1 MPFVALLAL
10 VIALLPIRPSLAIA
24 LVILLGK

>member
-1 MPFVALLAL
+1 MPFVTILAL
-10 VIALLPIRPSLAIA
+10 VIALLPILPSLAIA